1 MSFYGKTQ
9 LINMNGWAFDK
20 YSTFSNMSSLIDAA
34 ADGGYKSQTEIGS
47 DPQNEYLVDNT
58 NIYVIDYEQENKN
71 PKFTNNTGATKY
83 KKNYNIDKNFF
94 TNSDFLV
101 SGSDVLSGAI
111 YTYNDKDII
120 LSQNYFRL
128 QEDFKEA
135 GYKNGFHGTA
145 WEIISQSD
153 NSFFFLLVG
162 HLHEEWPQISI
173 ETYSPE
179 YATEAIKN
187 GKSFPRINTKTSTP
201 ADIRISMAP
210 SWRFQNNINLS
221 NYTALTTPTTIYD
234 SETDS
239 QKNNFTANL
248 TSGKSA
254 QANSKFLD
262 NDDNIDEFKDTG
274 NQISTEKNDVR
285 IFNFNLGKLNS
296 AIGTLYNQFYG
307 TSYSG
312 IKNANRSNVV
322 LKDTTGKGLLLQVG
336 DSVARDNQ
344 TMDWGDPS
352 SMWGNVGTKNTVNT
366 NTMWGNVGRSNEL
379 TANKQLPTTMWGNVG
394 NRTDNYTKDGKP
406 VTMWGNVGNKP
417 TNANNGTDEPIT
429 MWGNVGKKG
438 STNINTMWGNVG
450 QSTDSYE
457 MNEFQELNAPT
468 MWSNVN
474 YMKDILQPMIDFL
487 INYPNAPQDLEKL
500 ITSLNNEETVAI
512 IDWDGIFYKLNGNE
526 WDSADINNIRADGRY
541 EAFLGDAEDSIVVGI
556 FDTLKNNFSSLE
568 LSLPLNLT
576 NEQINYIIEQ
586 DFTIEVRGTIYWLVY
601 NKPFDSTH
609 PFKLH
614 IEITH

>member
-20 YSTFSNMSSLIDAA
+20 YSTFSNMSSLMRAA
-34 ADGGYKSQTEIGS
+34 AVGGYKSQTEIGS

-71 PKFTNNTGATKY
+71 PEFTNYNTGATKY
-83 KKNYNIDKNFF
+83 KKNYNIDKNLF
-94 TNSDFLV
+94 TDSDFLV
-101 SGSDVLSGAI
+101 SGSDVLNGATYI
-111 YTYNDKDII
+111 YNNKNII

-128 QEDFKEA
+128 QEDFQEA
-135 GYKNGFHGTA
+135 GYKNGFHGTV
-145 WEIISQSD
+145 WEVIKQSD

-162 HLHEEWPQISI
+162 HLHEEWPQISV

-179 YATEAIKN
+179 YATKAIKS

-210 SWRFQNNINLS
+210 NWRFQDDINLS
-221 NYTALTTPTTIYD
+221 NYEALTTPTTIYNKD
-234 SETDS
+234 NDNEKDV
-239 QKNNFTANL
+239 FTAEL
-248 TSGKSA
+248 TTGKSA
-254 QANSKFLD
+254 QANSNFLD
-262 NDDNIDEFKDTG
+262 NSNNIDEFKGTS
-274 NQISTEKNDVR
+274 NEISTDKNDIR

-312 IKNANRSNVV
+312 IKNASRSNVV

-336 DSVARDNQ
+336 DSVAREDR
-344 TMDWGDPS
+344 TKDWGDPS
-352 SMWGNVGTKNTVNT
+352 SMWGNVGTKNTSDLN
-366 NTMWGNVGRSNEL
+366 
-379 TANKQLPTTMWGNVG
+379 
-394 NRTDNYTKDGKP
+394 
-406 VTMWGNVGNKP
+406 TMWGNVGNKP
-417 TNANNGTDEPIT
+417 TLVNSSTNEPIPLT
-429 MWGNVGKKG
+429 MWANVGKKD
-438 STNINTMWGNVG
+438 STNTNTMWGNVG
-450 QSTDSYE
+450 IKNPTTDNEKEANKDTMWGNVGGINDEYTITPDGALQS
-457 MNEFQELNAPT
+457 APT

-474 YMKDILQPMIDFL
+474 YMKNILQPMIDFL

-526 WDSADINNIRADGRY
+526 WYSTDINNIRADGRY
-541 EAFLGDAEDSIVVGI
+541 EAFLGDAEDSIAVGI